1 MADSALDYNAT
12 VTSISLDNNL
22 IQVLY
27 QPADSTD
34 SSRSDVYRNLRL
46 ETEDFNDSGI
56 QVKIKEGS
64 ISAANIWQTQ
74 AENAAEVPSFDPAD
88 FLGNVYNKRY
98 KPFSADSFPVFNPQR
113 FQVVLYDSEGPDDIR
128 TKYNVVALDSDEKV
142 AFRTDYQIDRETLF
156 MSLAH
161 TNRLDSVQQS
171 IEAGLA
177 DSEEAQYLS
186 KNILGINDVFI
197 EQVKSVLSLNDSDM
211 ISLVR
216 TGEL

>member
-27 QPADSTD
+27 QPADS
-34 SSRSDVYRNLRL
+34 SHSGSDVYRNLRL
-46 ETEDFNDSGI
+46 ETGDFNDSGV
-56 QVKIKEGS
+56 QVKIKEGG

-88 FLGNVYNKRY
+88 FVGDVYNQRY
-98 KPFSADSFPVFNPQR
+98 KPYAQDSAPVDFNPQL
-113 FQVVLYDSEGPDDIR
+113 FQVVAYDSEGPDDIR
-128 TKYNVVALDSDEKV
+128 LKYNIVAFDSNEKV
-142 AFRTDYQIDRETLF
+142 SYRSSYQIDRETLF
-156 MSLAH
+156 MSLAL
-161 TNRLDSVQQS
+161 TNRFDSVQQS
-171 IEAGLA
+171 IEAGSA

-186 KNILGINDVFI
+186 KDDLYLSDVLI
-197 EQVKSVLSLNDSDM
+197 EQVQSVLSLNDSDM